1 MYGNA
6 PQIEKP
12 VNPRIARLGSSLFM
26 QSLFFFI
33 SLSTNGSINK
43 KTTNHRQNAN
53 EIGGIKPRAPLP
65 IAILLVIKIG

>member
-1 MYGNA
+1 
-6 PQIEKP
+6 
-12 VNPRIARLGSSLFM
+12 M

-43 KTTNHRQNAN
+43 KTTNQRQNAN

-65 IAILLVIKIG
+65 MAILLVIKIG